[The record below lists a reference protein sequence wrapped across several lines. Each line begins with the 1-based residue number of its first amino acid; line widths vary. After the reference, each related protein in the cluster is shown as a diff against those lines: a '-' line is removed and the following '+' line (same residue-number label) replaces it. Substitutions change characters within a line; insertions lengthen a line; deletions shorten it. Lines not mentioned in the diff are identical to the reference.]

1 MQKVRIGDQG
11 ILGGG
16 SMGRRLHWSLKAT
29 H

>member
-16 SMGRRLHWSLKAT
+16 SMGRRLHWSL
-29 H
+29 